1 MAENKN
7 KVRHVLHRRSNVST
21 PKEINIER
29 TTLQVNEPKAPQ
41 STAIEYGE
49 IAVNYGDG
57 NEALFIRNSSDEIV
71 QLNSIK
77 NIRYDGSIDSSL
89 NQYLD
94 ERYVNRSGDTI
105 YGDITI
111 TAQEGYGDDPKF
123 KYDGSKFEVISDNLN
138 MDIKESSIDSENMI
152 LTVKGSSNENCDGSF
167 EFNADNV
174 GIDISCNKGEIISGN
189 SELTINGEYTETVN
203 GSTILVYNDDYK
215 EVITDG
221 NVIKQTIIN
230 ENGIEESVT
239 GNVENTINGT
249 LTESV
254 TNNVIQNYNKNY
266 TLNVGANNNCNDILA
281 INAQKINID
290 GNCDINVHS
299 DANINIDTEKVI
311 NISGNTTN
319 MKGVLLDVDYENI
332 DLSGKTDI
340 DIISPIVNIDASN
353 YVTISGVNEVQI
365 DSKLVDI
372 NGTETTM
379 DGDNL
384 YVTYKNIKMNGTTE
398 IDIDTPIYNLS
409 GSVTN
414 MEGTT
419 LNVDYDNINFEA
431 TNVTENYVTLNTTAT
446 TNYTEGD
453 TWTIN
458 YKNFNLSGKTTNFYG
473 DTFNQEYDI
482 INTTSTTTN
491 NYVDTTNFYGDV
503 NISENLIVSGDT
515 NISGDTIIEGD
526 TNISGD
532 TKIWGDL
539 ILNPNKSFDGKL
551 KYPLNFKIATSATKT
566 NSATLIASVD
576 ELKYNNSNA
585 ENYITEIGS
594 EDPLVTKGYIDDV
607 FENILDDKKIT
618 TAIDSFKELQ
628 EVLGVTNNGEIK
640 DTTYNTVIEG
650 INAKVNR
657 SGDTM
662 TGTLKIGTDGVTITT
677 SGTINTKSN
686 ITSNGSISATNNI
699 STESKFVGDLN
710 NTLSFTSGTF
720 SATSF
725 NNSKGVTVNIP
736 TDISHLS
743 CDKEPSSWTVFDDR
757 YVNVSGDTMSGA
769 LTVNGG
775 NITTNFKFVGN
786 LNNTLSF
793 TSGTFSAESFN
804 NNTNVSVKIPTDIS
818 HLSCDA
824 EPSSWTVFDKRY
836 VNVTGDTMSG
846 NLTVGTSTT
855 KVTIST
861 NGTIDAT
868 GSIYSSDKKLKKNIK
883 SVSNKDIE
891 AVSKIDLK
899 SYKFINDESERER
912 YGVIAQDL
920 EKVGLNNLVVETD
933 NKKGVDYISFLI
945 LKIAQLEKRIEELEK
960 R

>member
-71 QLNSIK
+71 QLNSVK

-111 TAQEGYGDDPKF
+111 TAQKDSDDPKF

-189 SELTINGEYTETVN
+189 SELTIHGKYTETVN
-203 GSTILVYNDDYK
+203 GATILDYNNDYTETITSDKVSK
-215 EVITDG
+215 ETVINKSGVT
-221 NVIKQTIIN
+221 
-230 ENGIEESVT
+230 ESVT

-254 TNNVIQNYNKNY
+254 TNNVIQNYNTNY
-266 TLNVGANNNCNDILA
+266 TLNVGANNNCNDVLSV
-281 INAQKINID
+281 NAQKVNIE

-384 YVTYKNIKMNGTTE
+384 YVTYKNIKMNGTTG

-720 SATSF
+720 SAKSF
-725 NNSKGVTVNIP
+725 NNNTNVSVNVP

-743 CDKEPSSWTVFDDR
+743 CDSDPKSWT
-757 YVNVSGDTMSGA
+757 A
-769 LTVNGG
+769 
-775 NITTNFKFVGN
+775 
-786 LNNTLSF
+786 
-793 TSGTFSAESFN
+793 
-804 NNTNVSVKIPTDIS
+804 
-818 HLSCDA
+818 
-824 EPSSWTVFDKRY
+824 FDKRY
-836 VNVTGDTMSG
+836 VNVSGDTMSG

>member
-203 GSTILVYNDDYK
+203 GSTIFVYNDDYK

-353 YVTISGVNEVQI
+353 YVTISGTNKVQI
-365 DSKLVDI
+365 DSELVDI

-594 EDPLVTKGYIDDV
+594 ETDPLVTKGYVDDV

-757 YVNVSGDTMSGA
+757 YVNVSGDTMSG
-769 LTVNGG
+769 
-775 NITTNFKFVGN
+775 
-786 LNNTLSF
+786 
-793 TSGTFSAESFN
+793 
-804 NNTNVSVKIPTDIS
+804 
-818 HLSCDA
+818 
-824 EPSSWTVFDKRY
+824 
-836 VNVTGDTMSG
+836 

>member
-1 MAENKN
+1 MVERKT
-7 KVRHVLHRRSNVST
+7 RHVLHRRSNVSSNQT
-21 PKEINIER
+21 INIER
-29 TTLQVNEPKAPQ
+29 TTLDINSPKAPNAN
-41 STAIEYGE
+41 AIEYGE

-57 NEALFIRNSSDEIV
+57 NEALFIRNSADEII
-71 QLNSIK
+71 QLNSIE
-77 NIRYDGSIDSSL
+77 NIRYNGNIDTSL

-94 ERYVNRSGDTI
+94 ERYVNRSGDII

-111 TAQEGYGDDPKF
+111 QAQEGYNDDPKF
-123 KYDGSKFEVISDNLN
+123 KYDGSKFEVISDDLN
-138 MDIKESSIDSENMI
+138 MDIKESSIDSENMV

-189 SELTINGEYTETVN
+189 SELTIHGEYTEIVN
-203 GSTILVYNDDYK
+203 GATILDYNNDYTETITSNKVSK
-215 EVITDG
+215 ETV
-221 NVIKQTIIN
+221 IN
-230 ENGIEESVT
+230 ESGIKESVT

-249 LTESV
+249 LTENV
-254 TNNVIQNYNKNY
+254 TNNVIQNYNTNY
-266 TLNVGANNNCNDILA
+266 TLNVGANNNCNDVLSV
-281 INAQKINID
+281 NAQKVNIE
-290 GNCDINVHS
+290 GNCDIDVHS
-299 DANINIDTEKVI
+299 NTKVNISSNNEVNVNSEKINVNASNKVI
-311 NISGNTTN
+311 INGDNGVQVISN
-319 MKGVLLDVDYENI
+319 
-332 DLSGKTDI
+332 
-340 DIISPIVNIDASN
+340 
-353 YVTISGVNEVQI
+353 
-365 DSKLVDI
+365 LVDI
-372 NGTETTM
+372 DGTETTM

-384 YVTYKNIKMNGTTE
+384 HVHYKNINLSGDTKVYIKTPLLDVDAIETT
-398 IDIDTPIYNLS
+398 IDGNKISINVNEYNLS
-409 GSVTN
+409 GTITN

-419 LNVDYDNINFEA
+419 LNVDYDNLNKTITSEIENITNLSTTAITNHTEGNTWTIDYDNLTINGDI
-431 TNVTENYVTLNTTAT
+431 TTINGDTLNENYTTINRVATTINNTAT
-446 TNYTEGD
+446 TE
-453 TWTIN
+453 
-458 YKNFNLSGKTTNFYG
+458 
-473 DTFNQEYDI
+473 
-482 INTTSTTTN
+482 N

-503 NISENLIVSGDT
+503 NIQNDFHVSGDSIFEGDV

-532 TKIWGDL
+532 TEIWGDL

-566 NSATLIASVD
+566 NSATLIASING
-576 ELKYNNSNA
+576 LKYNNSNA
-585 ENYITEIGS
+585 EGYTTEIGS
-594 EDPLVTKGYIDDV
+594 ETDPLVTKGYVDDV

-628 EVLGVTNNGEIK
+628 EVLGVTDNGEIK
-640 DTTYNTVIEG
+640 DTTYNTVIDG

-662 TGTLKIGTDGVTITT
+662 SGNLKIGSEGVTITT

-699 STESKFVGDLN
+699 STESNFVGNLN

-725 NNSKGVTVNIP
+725 NNSKGATVNVP

-743 CDKEPSSWTVFDDR
+743 CDKEPSSWTVFD
-757 YVNVSGDTMSGA
+757 N
-769 LTVNGG
+769 
-775 NITTNFKFVGN
+775 
-786 LNNTLSF
+786 
-793 TSGTFSAESFN
+793 
-804 NNTNVSVKIPTDIS
+804 
-818 HLSCDA
+818 
-824 EPSSWTVFDKRY
+824 RY

-868 GSIYSSDKKLKKNIK
+868 SSIYSSDKKLKKNIK

>member
-57 NEALFIRNSSDEIV
+57 NEALFIRNSSDEII

-230 ENGIEESVT
+230 ENGIEESIT

-266 TLNVGANNNCNDILA
+266 TLNVGANNNCSDVLSV
-281 INAQKINID
+281 NAQKVNIE
-290 GNCDINVHS
+290 GNCDIDVHS
-299 DANINIDTEKVI
+299 NTKV
-311 NISGNTTN
+311 NISGNN
-319 MKGVLLDVDYENI
+319 E
-332 DLSGKTDI
+332 
-340 DIISPIVNIDASN
+340 VNVNSEKINVDASN
-353 YVTISGVNEVQI
+353 EVIINGDNKVQVISN
-365 DSKLVDI
+365 LVDI
-372 NGTETTM
+372 DGTETTM

-384 YVTYKNIKMNGTTE
+384 HVHYKNINLSGDTKVYIKTPLLDVDAIETT
-398 IDIDTPIYNLS
+398 IDGNKISINVNEYNLS
-409 GSVTN
+409 GAVTN

-419 LNVDYDNINFEA
+419 LNVDYDNLNKTI
-431 TNVTENYVTLNTTAT
+431 TNEVENITNLSTTAI
-446 TNYTEGD
+446 TNHTEGD
-453 TWTIN
+453 TWIIDYDNLTIN
-458 YKNFNLSGKTTNFYG
+458 GGTTTMNG
-473 DTFNQEYDI
+473 DTLNENYTT
-482 INTTSTTTN
+482 INRVATTINNTATTEN

-503 NISENLIVSGDT
+503 NIQNDFHVSGDSIFEGDV
-515 NISGDTIIEGD
+515 NIKENLTVSGD

-566 NSATLIASVD
+566 NSATLIASVNG
-576 ELKYNNSNA
+576 LKYNNSNS
-585 ENYITEIGS
+585 EGYTTEIGS
-594 EDPLVTKGYIDDV
+594 ETDPLVTKGYVDDV

-628 EVLGVTNNGEIK
+628 EVLGVTNNGDITS
-640 DTTYNTVIEG
+640 TTYNTVVSG

-662 TGTLKIGTDGVTITT
+662 TGTLKIGSDGVTITT

-720 SATSF
+720 SAKSF
-725 NNSKGVTVNIP
+725 NNNTNVSVNVP

-743 CDKEPSSWTVFDDR
+743 CDSDPKSWT
-757 YVNVSGDTMSGA
+757 A
-769 LTVNGG
+769 
-775 NITTNFKFVGN
+775 
-786 LNNTLSF
+786 
-793 TSGTFSAESFN
+793 
-804 NNTNVSVKIPTDIS
+804 
-818 HLSCDA
+818 
-824 EPSSWTVFDKRY
+824 FDKRY
-836 VNVTGDTMSG
+836 VNVSGDTMSG

>member
-123 KYDGSKFEVISDNLN
+123 KYDGSKFEVISDDLN
-138 MDIKESSIDSENMI
+138 MDIKESSIDSENMV

-167 EFNADNV
+167 EINADNV

-189 SELTINGEYTETVN
+189 SELTINGKYTETVN

-230 ENGIEESVT
+230 ENGIEESIT
-239 GNVENTINGT
+239 GNVEKTINGT

-254 TNNVIQNYNKNY
+254 TNNVIQNYNTNY
-266 TLNVGANNNCNDILA
+266 TLNVGSINDCNDILA

-340 DIISPIVNIDASN
+340 DIVSPIVNIDASD
-353 YVTISGVNEVQI
+353 YVTISGTNEVQI

-384 YVTYKNIKMNGTTE
+384 YVTYKNIKMSGTTE

-409 GSVTN
+409 GTTTN

-532 TKIWGDL
+532 TNIWGDL

-566 NSATLIASVD
+566 NSATLIASVND
-576 ELKYNNSNA
+576 LKYNNSDA
-585 ENYITEIGS
+585 EGYNTEIGS
-594 EDPLVTKGYIDDV
+594 ETDPLVTKGYVDDV

-628 EVLGVTNNGEIK
+628 EVLGVTNNGEISS
-640 DTTYNTVIEG
+640 TTYNTVVSG

-662 TGTLKIGTDGVTITT
+662 SGTLKIGSDGVTITT
-677 SGTINTKSN
+677 SGTITTKSN
-686 ITSNGSISATNNI
+686 IISNGSISATDNI
-699 STESKFVGDLN
+699 STEKKFIGDLN
-710 NTLSFTSGTF
+710 NILSFSSGTF
-720 SATSF
+720 SAKSF
-725 NNSKGVTVNIP
+725 NNSSAVTVNVP

-743 CDKEPSSWTVFDDR
+743 CDNEPSSWTVFD
-757 YVNVSGDTMSGA
+757 
-769 LTVNGG
+769 
-775 NITTNFKFVGN
+775 
-786 LNNTLSF
+786 
-793 TSGTFSAESFN
+793 E
-804 NNTNVSVKIPTDIS
+804 
-818 HLSCDA
+818 
-824 EPSSWTVFDKRY
+824 RY

-846 NLTVGTSTT
+846 DLTVGTSTT

>member
-29 TTLQVNEPKAPQ
+29 TKLQVNEPKAPK
-41 STAIEYGE
+41 SSEIEYGE

-57 NEALFIRNSSDEIV
+57 HEALFIRNSSNEIV
-71 QLNSIK
+71 QLNSVK

-111 TAQEGYGDDPKF
+111 TAQKDSDDPKF

-138 MDIKESSIDSENMI
+138 MDIKESYIDSEKMV
-152 LTVKGSSNENCDGSF
+152 LTVNGSSNDDNCDGSF

-174 GIDISCNKGEIISGN
+174 GIDISCDKGEIISGN
-189 SELTINGEYTETVN
+189 SELTIHGKYKETVNSTTELNYNNDYTET
-203 GSTILVYNDDYK
+203 
-215 EVITDG
+215 ITSDK
-221 NVIKQTIIN
+221 VSKQTIIN

-281 INAQKINID
+281 INAQKVNIE
-290 GNCDINVHS
+290 GNCDIDVHS
-299 DANINIDTEKVI
+299 NTKV
-311 NISGNTTN
+311 NISGNN
-319 MKGVLLDVDYENI
+319 EVNVNSEKI
-332 DLSGKTDI
+332 
-340 DIISPIVNIDASN
+340 NIDASN
-353 YVTISGVNEVQI
+353 EVIINGDNKVQVISN
-365 DSKLVDI
+365 LVDI
-372 NGTETTM
+372 DGIETTM

-384 YVTYKNIKMNGTTE
+384 YVHYKNINLSGDTKVYIETPLLDVDAIETT
-398 IDIDTPIYNLS
+398 IDGNNISINVNEYNLS
-409 GSVTN
+409 GTVTN

-419 LNVDYDNINFEA
+419 LNVDYDNLNKTI
-431 TNVTENYVTLNTTAT
+431 TNEIENITNLSTTAT

-453 TWTIN
+453 TWTIV
-458 YKNFNLSGKTTNFYG
+458 YDNLTINGGTTTMNG
-473 DTFNQEYDI
+473 DTLNENYTT
-482 INTTSTTTN
+482 INRVATTINNTATTEN

-503 NISENLIVSGDT
+503 NIQNDFHVSGDSIFEGDV
-515 NISGDTIIEGD
+515 NIKENLTVSGD

-566 NSATLIASVD
+566 NSATLIASVNG
-576 ELKYNNSNA
+576 LKYNNSNA
-585 ENYITEIGS
+585 EGYTTEIGS
-594 EDPLVTKGYIDDV
+594 ETDPLVTKGYVDDV

-628 EVLGVTNNGEIK
+628 EVLGVTNNGDITS
-640 DTTYNTVIEG
+640 TTYNTVVSG

-662 TGTLKIGTDGVTITT
+662 TGTLKIGSDGVTITT

-686 ITSNGSISATNNI
+686 ITSNGAISAKNNI

-720 SATSF
+720 SA
-725 NNSKGVTVNIP
+725 K
-736 TDISHLS
+736 
-743 CDKEPSSWTVFDDR
+743 
-757 YVNVSGDTMSGA
+757 
-769 LTVNGG
+769 
-775 NITTNFKFVGN
+775 
-786 LNNTLSF
+786 
-793 TSGTFSAESFN
+793 SFN
-804 NNTNVSVKIPTDIS
+804 NNTNVSVNVPTDIS

-846 NLTVGTSTT
+846 DLTVGTSTT
-855 KVTIST
+855 KVIIST

-868 GSIYSSDKKLKKNIK
+868 SAIYSSDKKLKKNIK

-891 AVSKIDLK
+891 AVSKIYLK